1 MSYSQKGFPVL
12 FHLFLTREY
21 DGTDVTDYVGAF
33 QSETSALTR
42 ASRLIAEYVGSSVLI
57 QEEDESEN
65 VVSERVI
72 YCRDS
77 YKETRDFYRERAFLR
92 AHPDGKGGYPSA
104 AGTPFIGNAR
114 DYVKLPETLQSLG
127 LEPGD
132 VAYVERVDR
141 RRLIVHT
148 TDGRVLRAYDV
159 DRDVTA

>member
-1 MSYSQKGFPVL
+1 ML

-21 DGTDVTDYVGAF
+21 DGADVTTYVDAF
-33 QSETSALTR
+33 QSETSALVR
-42 ASRLIAEYVGSSVLI
+42 ASRLVAEYVGSSVLI

-65 VVSERVI
+65 VVYERVI
-72 YCRDS
+72 SCQES
-77 YKETRDFYRERAFLR
+77 YA
-92 AHPDGKGGYPSA
+92 
-104 AGTPFIGNAR
+104 
-114 DYVKLPETLQSLG
+114 KLPETLQSLG
-127 LEPGD
+127 LEPGG